1 MQERREMINQGAL
14 KTNEP
19 GGNLGVVGP
28 VVNDEYTNVQ
38 AHRDLQNEIEEA
50 RCAIKEY
57 KKRIAETEAK
67 IKGLDTR
74 APLLTEEEKQG
85 IIMAKENGTSF
96 TNFYEGVLHQSTAIK
111 FGTQTT
117 PERYKGVS
125 EEELMEAWLYPEIT
139 KVTI

>member
-19 GGNLGVVGP
+19 GGNLGVVGI
-28 VVNDEYTNVQ
+28 VERV
-38 AHRDLQNEIEEA
+38 
-50 RCAIKEY
+50 
-57 KKRIAETEAK
+57 AETEAK

-74 APLLTEEEKQG
+74 KPLLTEEEKQG
-85 IIMAKENGTSF
+85 IITAKENGTSF

-117 PERYKGVS
+117 PELYKWLS

-139 KVTI
+139 KAVD